1 MKKKKEGRRIK
12 PLRYKRA
19 LLKLSGEAFGKNG
32 RGIHLASVEQV
43 ALTISRLKRDTG
55 VQLAVVVGAGNLFR
69 GRYAEGTDVDR
80 ATADYIGMLGT
91 LMNALALQEAMERLD
106 GETRVMSAIPVNNLC
121 EPFIRRK
128 AIMHLESGRTV
139 ILGGGTG
146 NPFCT
151 TDFASA
157 LRAIELKCDLI
168 LKASNVNG
176 VYDSDP
182 KINPNAKR
190 FETISHSDALNLS
203 LKVMDSTAFALCKD
217 EGLPIVVF
225 DFKQPR
231 NIERILQGQKI
242 GTLVATS

>member
-91 LMNALALQEAMERLD
+91 LMNALALQEAMERRNRSAS
-106 GETRVMSAIPVNNLC
+106 TRAHTTHNHCRIISKH
-121 EPFIRRK
+121 ERRSFLSCISEVWRK
-128 AIMHLESGRTV
+128 TYCSRRTLSTRGNSRRMH
-139 ILGGGTG
+139 
-146 NPFCT
+146 
-151 TDFASA
+151 
-157 LRAIELKCDLI
+157 
-168 LKASNVNG
+168 
-176 VYDSDP
+176 
-182 KINPNAKR
+182 
-190 FETISHSDALNLS
+190 H
-203 LKVMDSTAFALCKD
+203 
-217 EGLPIVVF
+217 
-225 DFKQPR
+225 
-231 NIERILQGQKI
+231 
-242 GTLVATS
+242 